1 MPTITTAQART
12 PQGAT
17 DVELSA
23 QYREI
28 GSAAILAALA
38 CKMKQAK
45 ADNTTPVRARR
56 AA

>member
-1 MPTITTAQART
+1 MPTTSTAQARK

-45 ADNTTPVRARR
+45 ADTSTPERARR